1 MKYIL
6 SIILA
11 LATFLSAQE
20 PELPGW
26 GVYVGAGLGSATFE
40 DDMGADIGFE
50 PALPF
55 IGVNKGVMLGL
66 PLIVNVGFGKRSYN
80 MEMNLLGETVTSSAS
95 LDYLDIAAFMPY
107 PLGPGFAQLG
117 ALYGTPLGGKATMEL
132 GGSEESDDIE
142 SDDMDP
148 DFGLVLAYAYPIN
161 EQISVN
167 AGYYLG
173 LAEQSD
179 GGPKFNGLFVLL
191 GYTF

>member
-1 MKYIL
+1 MKYTLAIV
-6 SIILA
+6 LA
-11 LATFLSAQE
+11 LGTLLSAQE

-26 GVYVGAGLGSATFE
+26 GIYVGAGMGSAAFE

-66 PLIVNVGFGKRSYN
+66 PMVVNVGFGKRSYN
-80 MEMNLLGETVTSSAS
+80 MEMDLFGETVTTTTS
-95 LDYLDIAAFMPY
+95 LDYLDVAAFMPY

-117 ALYGTPLGGKATMEL
+117 ALYGTPLGGKFTSESGGMEL
-132 GGSEESDDIE
+132 SEDVESDDL
-142 SDDMDP
+142 DP
-148 DFGLVLAYAYPIN
+148 DFGLILAYAYPIN

-191 GYTF
+191 GYKF

>member
-1 MKYIL
+1 MKYTLAIV
-6 SIILA
+6 LA
-11 LATFLSAQE
+11 LGTLLSAQE

-26 GVYVGAGLGSATFE
+26 GIYVGAGMGSAAFE

-66 PLIVNVGFGKRSYN
+66 PLVVNGGFGKRSYN
-80 MEMNLLGETVTSSAS
+80 MEMDLFGETVTTTTS
-95 LDYLDIAAFMPY
+95 LDYLDVAAFMPY

-117 ALYGTPLGGKATMEL
+117 ALYGTPLGGKLTSESGGMEL
-132 GGSEESDDIE
+132 SEDVESDDLD
-142 SDDMDP
+142 S
-148 DFGLVLAYAYPIN
+148 DFGLILAYAYPIN

>member
-1 MKYIL
+1 MKYTLAIV
-6 SIILA
+6 LA
-11 LATFLSAQE
+11 LGTLLSAQE

-26 GVYVGAGLGSATFE
+26 GIYVGAGMGSAAFE

-66 PLIVNVGFGKRSYN
+66 PLVVNVGFGKRSYN
-80 MEMNLLGETVTSSAS
+80 MEMDLFGESVTTTTS
-95 LDYLDIAAFMPY
+95 LDYLDVAAFMPY

-117 ALYGTPLGGKATMEL
+117 ALYGTPLGGKLTSESGGMEL
-132 GGSEESDDIE
+132 SEDVESEDLD
-142 SDDMDP
+142 S
-148 DFGLVLAYAYPIN
+148 DFGLILAYAYPIN

-179 GGPKFNGLFVLL
+179 GGPKFNGI
-191 GYTF
+191 GGCS

>member
-1 MKYIL
+1 MKYTLAIV
-6 SIILA
+6 LA
-11 LATFLSAQE
+11 LGTLLSAQE

-26 GVYVGAGLGSATFE
+26 GIYVGAGMGSAAFE

-66 PLIVNVGFGKRSYN
+66 PLVVNVGFGKRSYN
-80 MEMNLLGETVTSSAS
+80 MEMDLFGETVTTTTS
-95 LDYLDIAAFMPY
+95 LDYLDVAAFMPY

-117 ALYGTPLGGKATMEL
+117 ALYGTPLGGKLTSESGGMEL
-132 GGSEESDDIE
+132 SEDVESEDLD
-142 SDDMDP
+142 S
-148 DFGLVLAYAYPIN
+148 DFGLILAYAYPIN

>member
-1 MKYIL
+1 MKYTLAIV
-6 SIILA
+6 LA
-11 LATFLSAQE
+11 LGTLLSAQE

-26 GVYVGAGLGSATFE
+26 GIYVGAGMGSAAFE

-66 PLIVNVGFGKRSYN
+66 PLVVNVGFGKRSYN
-80 MEMNLLGETVTSSAS
+80 MEMDLFGETVTTTTS
-95 LDYLDIAAFMPY
+95 LDYLDVAAFMPY

-117 ALYGTPLGGKATMEL
+117 ALYGTPLGGKLTSESGGMEL
-132 GGSEESDDIE
+132 SEDVESDDLD
-142 SDDMDP
+142 S
-148 DFGLVLAYAYPIN
+148 DFGLILAYAYPIN

>member
-1 MKYIL
+1 MKYTLAIV
-6 SIILA
+6 LA
-11 LATFLSAQE
+11 LGTLLSAQE

-26 GVYVGAGLGSATFE
+26 GIYVGAGMGSAAFE

-66 PLIVNVGFGKRSYN
+66 PLVVNVGFGKRSYN
-80 MEMNLLGETVTSSAS
+80 MEMDLFGESVTTTTS
-95 LDYLDIAAFMPY
+95 LDYLDVAAFMPY

-117 ALYGTPLGGKATMEL
+117 ALYGTPLGGKLTSESGGMEL
-132 GGSEESDDIE
+132 SEDVESEDLD
-142 SDDMDP
+142 S
-148 DFGLVLAYAYPIN
+148 DFGLILAYAYPIN